1 MHPSVSKDDLFR
13 RLCENEIY
21 CTSGVSCLPS
31 TALSTM
37 FNTSRYQVK
46 KTLKQLIDDGLV
58 ASSSE
63 SLYNWQ
69 TERYH
74 ILRGYCVTQKATETA
89 IYNEIES
96 EYNDYLIKLCNGTLE
111 AYNEETVS
119 DI

>member
-1 MHPSVSKDDLFR
+1 
-13 RLCENEIY
+13 
-21 CTSGVSCLPS
+21 
-31 TALSTM
+31 M

-58 ASSSE
+58 ESSSE

-69 TERYH
+69 AERYH
-74 ILRGYCVTQKATETA
+74 ILRGYCVTKKATETA
-89 IYNEIES
+89 IYTKIES
-96 EYNDYLIKLCNGTLE
+96 EYNDYLSKLCNGTLE

>member
-31 TALSTM
+31 TTLSEM

-46 KTLKQLIDDGLV
+46 KALKQLIDDGLV
-58 ASSSE
+58 ESSSE

-69 TERYH
+69 AERYH
-74 ILRGYCVTQKATETA
+74 ILRGYCITKKATDTTV
-89 IYNEIES
+89 YNEIES
-96 EYNDYLIKLCNGTLE
+96 EYNDYLRKLCSGTSE
-111 AYNEETVS
+111 VYDEKTVS